1 MLLRESGISED
12 QLLSNS
18 SRVITGDRLNRSTM
32 AGRSSTSSAIKITQS
47 NDNLDIPLFESQ
59 DVRVEEKKLK
69 EIVEDDK
76 DSDSEEDL
84 EGYEDKDARYKY
96 LRSFSLESN
105 SAIVNSN
112 AIGKG
117 KIMTNEEDEDV
128 SV

>member
-1 MLLRESGISED
+1 M
-12 QLLSNS
+12 
-18 SRVITGDRLNRSTM
+18 
-32 AGRSSTSSAIKITQS
+32 
-47 NDNLDIPLFESQ
+47 PLFESQ
-59 DVRVEEKKLK
+59 DLRVEEKKLK

-96 LRSFSLESN
+96 LRSFSFESN

-117 KIMTNEEDEDV
+117 KIMTNEEDENVAVKSSTYWRLFKPAGGWCPLIFINLSMICFMFTSIASNFFLQQWAYSSPED
-128 SV
+128 